1 LKFSEQAVTG
11 VMYAANLIAVETC
24 QIAHLNMYREGLEW
38 EFFETKSDDDAVDQA
53 ATLAAA
59 KAADVN
65 VIIIT
70 TSIELCEKVANKFAG
85 TYSG

>member
-1 LKFSEQAVTG
+1 MLTS
-11 VMYAANLIAVETC
+11 TC
-24 QIAHLNMYREGLEW
+24 REGLEW
-38 EFFETKSDDDAVDQA
+38 EFFVTRSEDDAVDQA

-70 TSIELCEKVANKFAG
+70 TAIELCEKVANKFAG
-85 TYSG
+85 KYSG

>member
-1 LKFSEQAVTG
+1 
-11 VMYAANLIAVETC
+11 
-24 QIAHLNMYREGLEW
+24 MYREGLEW

-59 KAADVN
+59 KAADMN

-70 TSIELCEKVANKFAG
+70 TSIELCDKVAIKLARK
-85 TYSG
+85 YSG

>member
-1 LKFSEQAVTG
+1 MTRSE
-11 VMYAANLIAVETC
+11 
-24 QIAHLNMYREGLEW
+24 
-38 EFFETKSDDDAVDQA
+38 DDAVDQA

-70 TSIELCEKVANKFAG
+70 TSIELCEKVANKVAG
-85 TYSG
+85 QYSG

>member
-1 LKFSEQAVTG
+1 
-11 VMYAANLIAVETC
+11 MLISTC
-24 QIAHLNMYREGLEW
+24 REGLEW
-38 EFFETKSDDDAVDQA
+38 EFFVTRSENDAVDQA

-70 TSIELCEKVANKFAG
+70 TSIELCDKVAIKVAEN
-85 TYSG
+85 YSG

>member
-1 LKFSEQAVTG
+1 MLTS
-11 VMYAANLIAVETC
+11 TC
-24 QIAHLNMYREGLEW
+24 REGLEW

>member
-1 LKFSEQAVTG
+1 MTRSE
-11 VMYAANLIAVETC
+11 N
-24 QIAHLNMYREGLEW
+24 
-38 EFFETKSDDDAVDQA
+38 DAVDQA

-70 TSIELCEKVANKFAG
+70 TSIELCDKVAIKVAEN
-85 TYSG
+85 YSG